1 MIKQLKS
8 LAIFAEVVDCGSFR
22 EAARRLDLS
31 PSIVSNHI
39 SQLEEEVG
47 AALLYRSTRSLVFT
61 REGKQLYKFAADM
74 VTTASNG
81 LMLFSDSAS
90 DRLVELRLAAPV
102 TLTTHPVFDKIVEF
116 AELNQAVR
124 INLISSDTQSD
135 LVKDGIDVAI
145 RMGRFRDSDYKSR
158 TIGKETLTL
167 VAAPNC
173 LNRYSSIRTPAHLEA
188 LPFISFAPVDDAV
201 QLSKPGRKVEK
212 VWGDTAAITDS
223 VESMRRLAIAG
234 VGLAAL
240 PSNVVRNDIEQG
252 TLKKVLPGWTTQE
265 LPVVVVWPKNAVI
278 NSVTRAFIDF
288 VSGK

>member
-90 DRLVELRLAAPV
+90 DRLLELRLAAPV
-102 TLTTHPVFDKIVEF
+102 TLTTHPVFDRIVEF
-116 AELNQAVR
+116 AELNHAVR

-167 VAAPNC
+167 VAAPDC
-173 LNRYSSIRTPAHLEA
+173 LKKYSTVKQPEHLQS
-188 LPFISFAPVDDAV
+188 LPFISFAPVDDTV

-212 VWGDTAAITDS
+212 VWGVTAAITDS

-240 PSNVVRNDIEQG
+240 PSSVVQEDIKQG
-252 TLKKVLPGWTTQE
+252 KLKQVLPGWTTQE

-288 VSGK
+288 VSAK